1 MSEAMSSD
9 SQDAPVRKSI
19 GVRASV
25 QQAFEIF
32 TAEFDS
38 WWPRSH
44 HIGSSPMRKAI
55 IENRLGGR
63 CYSEQI
69 DGTEC
74 DWGQVLAWEPPH
86 RLVFAWQIGGNWKYE
101 PDLAKS
107 SEVEVLFSAQPD
119 GRTLVL
125 LEHRHLDRAVASA
138 AAMRAALES
147 PNGWG
152 SMLELY
158 ATRVAQ
164 RAAPTST
171 LATEPT

>member
-1 MSEAMSSD
+1 MTMSDTMPSE
-9 SQDAPVRKSI
+9 SQQHPPVRKSI
-19 GVRASV
+19 TVRASV

-32 TAEFDS
+32 TEDFDS

-55 IENRLGGR
+55 IESRLGGR

-86 RLVFAWQIGGNWKYE
+86 RLVIAWQIGGDWKYE

-107 SEVEVLFSAQPD
+107 SEVDIRFSAQPD
-119 GRTLVL
+119 GRTLVS
-125 LEHRHLDRAVASA
+125 LEHRHLDRAGASA
-138 AAMRAALES
+138 GAMRAALES

-152 SMLELY
+152 GMLELF
-158 ATRVAQ
+158 ATRV
-164 RAAPTST
+164 TSHST
-171 LATEPT
+171 AKLT

>member
-1 MSEAMSSD
+1 MPSD
-9 SQDAPVRKSI
+9 SQNAPVRKSI
-19 GVRASV
+19 TVRASV
-25 QQAFEIF
+25 PQAFEIF
-32 TAEFDS
+32 TEDFDS

-55 IENRLGGR
+55 IESHLGGR

-86 RLVFAWQIGGNWKYE
+86 RLVIAWQIGGDWKYE

-107 SEVEVLFSAQPD
+107 SEVEIRFTEQPD
-119 GRTLVL
+119 GKTLVS
-125 LEHRHLDRAVASA
+125 LEHRHLDRAGASA
-138 AAMRAALES
+138 GAMRAALES

-152 SMLELY
+152 GMLQLFVE
-158 ATRVAQ
+158 RVSHGADTTSNDYSQ
-164 RAAPTST
+164 RT
-171 LATEPT
+171 